1 MLVLAAASLVSA
13 QTPSTANPAC
23 SLLTSPQVTSLIGAA
38 KTVPVSVSP
47 MGSACMF
54 TAGDKILTLL
64 IVNTSSP
71 DGATR
76 QFESKKKVASGQP
89 IPGWTLPA
97 YAGSRAAATVVGF
110 LNGQTFTEVIM
121 ADPAQSAEAAG
132 VKLRA
137 VMKAVAGQ

>member
-13 QTPSTANPAC
+13 QTPSTANPAR

-97 YAGSRAAATVVGF
+97 YAGAAPP
-110 LNGQTFTEVIM
+110 
-121 ADPAQSAEAAG
+121 PAWWDS
-132 VKLRA
+132 
-137 VMKAVAGQ
+137 

>member
-1 MLVLAAASLVSA
+1 MLLLAAVSLVSA

-23 SLLTSPQVTSLIGAA
+23 ALLTSAQITSLIGAA
-38 KTVPVSVSP
+38 KTVPVSATP
-47 MGSACMF
+47 MGSACML

-76 QFESKKKVASGQP
+76 QFESHKKIVSGAP

-97 YAGSRAAATVVGF
+97 YAGSQKSAAVVGF
-110 LNGQTFTEVIM
+110 LNGQTLTEVKM
-121 ADPAQSAEAAG
+121 SDPAQSAEAVG
-132 VKLRA
+132 VKLRT
-137 VMKAVAGQ
+137 VMKEVAGR